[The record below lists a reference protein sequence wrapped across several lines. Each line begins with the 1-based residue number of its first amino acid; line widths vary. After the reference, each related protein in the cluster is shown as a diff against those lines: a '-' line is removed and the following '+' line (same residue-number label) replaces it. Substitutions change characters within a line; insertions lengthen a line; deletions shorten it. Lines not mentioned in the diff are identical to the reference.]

1 MHVTGKPCDHPLS
14 SGDSEANSI
23 NVTIMGITDPI
34 TEGTTAI
41 FSCPLGQILMG
52 PNVSVCME
60 NGEWVPDTEEVQC
73 VKGKFK
79 IKSSRLSLMEK
90 VMTLCCYITT
100 SLVASL
106 YYGKGS
112 LCM

>member
-23 NVTIMGITDPI
+23 KVTIMGITDPI

-41 FSCPLGQILMG
+41 FSCPLRQVLTG

-60 NGEWVPDTEEVQC
+60 NGEWVPDTKAVQC

-79 IKSSRLSLMEK
+79 IKINYVAAMFFA
-90 VMTLCCYITT
+90 VFVVCY
-100 SLVASL
+100 
-106 YYGKGS
+106 
-112 LCM
+112 